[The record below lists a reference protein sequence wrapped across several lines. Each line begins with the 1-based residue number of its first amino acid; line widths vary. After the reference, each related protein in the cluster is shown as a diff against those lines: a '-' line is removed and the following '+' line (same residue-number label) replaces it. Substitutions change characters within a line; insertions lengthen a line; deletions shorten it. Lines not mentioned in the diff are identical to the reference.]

1 MKRLL
6 SLIFTF
12 ILALSLCGCFLLESH
27 ISSEKIPTMFTD
39 SEIVSVRYYYYESE
53 GYRFEEL
60 DEDRLDEFVDE
71 LNSMEIDT
79 GGARDY
85 FWGGSFGVEMAL
97 EDGTYLTYDG
107 TMLEL
112 VDRPI
117 DDPESDDIKHKF
129 VYVTNCEFWDVM
141 KDYFPSI
148 EENGD
153 KFRG

>member
-6 SLIFTF
+6 SLIFTS

-27 ISSEKIPTMFTD
+27 SSSEKIPTMFTD
-39 SEIVSVRYYYYESE
+39 SEIVSVRYYYHESE

-85 FWGGSFGVEMAL
+85 FWGG
-97 EDGTYLTYDG
+97 
-107 TMLEL
+107 
-112 VDRPI
+112 
-117 DDPESDDIKHKF
+117 F

>member
-6 SLIFTF
+6 SLIFTS

-27 ISSEKIPTMFTD
+27 SSSEKIPTMFTD
-39 SEIVSVRYYYYESE
+39 SEIVSVRYYYHESE

-60 DEDRLDEFVDE
+60 DV
-71 LNSMEIDT
+71 
-79 GGARDY
+79 
-85 FWGGSFGVEMAL
+85 
-97 EDGTYLTYDG
+97 
-107 TMLEL
+107 
-112 VDRPI
+112 
-117 DDPESDDIKHKF
+117 KHKF